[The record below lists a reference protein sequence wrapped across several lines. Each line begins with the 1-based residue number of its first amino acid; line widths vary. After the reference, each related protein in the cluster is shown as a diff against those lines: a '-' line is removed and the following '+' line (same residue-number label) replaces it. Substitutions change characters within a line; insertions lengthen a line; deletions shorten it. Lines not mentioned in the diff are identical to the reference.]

1 MSGKDNRFSEAS
13 NKMKGMFDKLKRSV
27 SETVS

>member
-13 NKMKGMFDKLKRSV
+13 SKMKGMFDKFKRSV